1 MSMKNSVFRIVCLL
15 IVLAAVLS
23 LIPPNSRAAG
33 QTVEE
38 HRVSFLIFNRPNGD
52 KTYELTLTIPQ
63 TLYQYYTQKSHY
75 VFSSRDFSKFVTPQ
89 AFQQVADTLWQ
100 LYDTPEDFTNAVL
113 TIVHQITYEETI
125 PSFYPVETLV
135 KGKGDCDLFV
145 YIAAS
150 ILEAGGINTVLLF
163 YETQAHMQLGVDI
176 GYLPVDVRSEAVHV
190 NYQNVHY
197 YIAECTGS
205 AWRTGWRV
213 GECSTIYQNVSV
225 QVTPITGMEK
235 TSIGQ
240 ISTNLRELD
249 PSTITL
255 QVSPSFMI
263 ENTELVISGQIL
275 PLTPNENVTIRA
287 QIPNQGWV
295 TVLTIPTQQDGRFN
309 CTWTPLSVGSIELQA
324 SWIGNNQYNGATSR
338 SYNIVI
344 LPLYFVILLIVAV
357 IAALLFAVM
366 ILKIKHR
373 KSQLPPDVSEPESQI
388 IANPEISQETPDAM
402 NTSTGN
408 STNFSDTEETSEN
421 FLDSEEAPSQ

>member
-1 MSMKNSVFRIVCLL
+1 MKNSVFRLVCLL

-23 LIPPNSRAAG
+23 LIPSNSVAG
-33 QTVEE
+33 QTVED
-38 HRVSFLIFNRPNGD
+38 HRVSFLIFNHPNGD

-89 AFQQVADTLWQ
+89 TFQQVADTLWQ
-100 LYDTPEDFTNAVL
+100 LYDNPEDFTNAVL
-113 TIVHQITYEETI
+113 TMVHQITYEETI

-135 KGKGDCDLFV
+135 RGKGDCDLFV
-145 YIAAS
+145 YIASS

-176 GYLPVDVRSEAVHV
+176 GYLPVDARSEAVYV
-190 NYQNVHY
+190 TYQNVPY

-213 GECSTIYQNVSV
+213 GECSTIYQNASV
-225 QVTPITGMEK
+225 QVTPLIGMEK

-240 ISTNLRELD
+240 ISTNIRELD
-249 PSTITL
+249 SSTITL
-255 QVSPSFMI
+255 QISPSIML
-263 ENTELVISGQIL
+263 ENTELAISGQIL

-295 TVLTIPTQQDGRFN
+295 TVAIIPTQQDGRFN
-309 CTWTPLSVGSIELQA
+309 CTWTPLSVGPIELQA
-324 SWIGNNQYNGATSR
+324 SWIGNNQYNGATSS

-344 LPLYFVILLIVAV
+344 LPLYFIALLIVAV
-357 IAALLFAVM
+357 IIALMFVVV
-366 ILKIKHR
+366 IIKLRHR
-373 KSQLPPDVSEPESQI
+373 KSQLPPEVNEPKSQI
-388 IANPEISQETPDAM
+388 IPTPEIPQETHDTI
-402 NTSTGN
+402 NTSLENT
-408 STNFSDTEETSEN
+408 TNFCDTEETPAEN
-421 FLDSEEAPSQ
+421 FLDNEEAPNQ